1 MQINNSAELT
11 ELIQQ
16 AILMMMNKYG
26 TVVLIHED
34 VSLLD
39 FHKETSAVANNLWQS
54 FEQGTLDLS
63 DPDAPSNDDLVDYL
77 ETIVD
82 PIDEEWEN
90 VQIERIDSI

>member
-1 MQINNSAELT
+1 MQINNSAELA

-16 AILMMMNKYG
+16 AVLLLESLYG

-34 VSLLD
+34 VSFLE
-39 FHKETSAVANNLWQS
+39 FQKETSAVANNLWQS

-90 VQIERIDSI
+90 VQIERIDGI